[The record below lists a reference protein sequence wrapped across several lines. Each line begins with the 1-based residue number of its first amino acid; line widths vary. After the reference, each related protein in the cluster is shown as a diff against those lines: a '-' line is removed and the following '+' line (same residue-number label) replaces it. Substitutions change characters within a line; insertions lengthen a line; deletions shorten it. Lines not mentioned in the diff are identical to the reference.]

1 MRKINLNNW
10 SLISMDKVLLA
21 VAFAVS
27 FAIMFLGLLMF
38 IYHDEAQIP
47 YYTGLLVTIAGVI
60 SFIRFLPENK

>member
-1 MRKINLNNW
+1 MSQKNQNKW

-38 IYHDEAQIP
+38 IYHDQAQIP
-47 YYTGLLVTIAGVI
+47 YYTGLLVSLAGVI

>member
-1 MRKINLNNW
+1 MSQKNQNKW

-47 YYTGLLVTIAGVI
+47 YYTGLLVSLASII

>member
-1 MRKINLNNW
+1 MMNRI
-10 SLISMDKVLLA
+10 LLA

-38 IYHDEAQIP
+38 IYHQEAQIP

-60 SFIRFLPENK
+60 SFVRFLPEK

>member
-1 MRKINLNNW
+1 M
-10 SLISMDKVLLA
+10 MDRILLA

-27 FAIMFLGLLMF
+27 YAIMFLGLLMF
-38 IYHDEAQIP
+38 IYHQEAQIP

>member
-1 MRKINLNNW
+1 
-10 SLISMDKVLLA
+10 MDKVLLA

-38 IYHDEAQIP
+38 IHHDEAQIP
-47 YYTGLLVTIAGVI
+47 YYTGLLVSLAGVI

>member
-1 MRKINLNNW
+1 M
-10 SLISMDKVLLA
+10 MDRILLA

-38 IYHDEAQIP
+38 IYHREAQIP

>member
-1 MRKINLNNW
+1 M
-10 SLISMDKVLLA
+10 MDRILLA

-38 IYHDEAQIP
+38 IYHQEAQIP